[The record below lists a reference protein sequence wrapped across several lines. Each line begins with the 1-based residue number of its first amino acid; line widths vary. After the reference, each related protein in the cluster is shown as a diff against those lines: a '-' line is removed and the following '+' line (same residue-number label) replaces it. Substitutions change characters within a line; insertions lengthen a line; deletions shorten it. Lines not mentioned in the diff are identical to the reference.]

1 MRLAAPP
8 SSARWLSGARELC
21 IQLLG
26 RFSVQVETRLV
37 PELAHR
43 RRPAAL
49 LQLLALAPGH
59 RLHREQVLDLLWP
72 ELEPDAAANN
82 NSPPTQSTADTLWSR
97 SPQTEVGTSHDLV
110 TARLARGAHVRCK
123 LQAL

>member
-1 MRLAAPP
+1 MRLDAPP
-8 SSARWLSGARELC
+8 SSARWLGGAQELC

-26 RFSVQVETRLV
+26 RFSVQVEPRLL

-43 RRPAAL
+43 RRPAVL

-59 RLHREQVLDLLWP
+59 SMHREEVLDLLWP

-82 NSPPTQSTADTLWSR
+82 NSPPTQSRADTLWSR
-97 SPQTEVGTSHDLV
+97 SPQAEAGLLMIS
-110 TARLARGAHVRCK
+110 
-123 LQAL
+123 